1 VADADLGRGLL
12 EYLRVRLGEPTLE
25 FAESPTRISGGFDT
39 QIFAFR
45 LRRAPEAFA
54 GPLVLRV
61 LGAQDPG
68 ARALREAVTQNT
80 VASLGYPAPR
90 TLLATADQSVL
101 GGAFLIM
108 ERLSG
113 EPLTKAGLF
122 SVRRILLEMQLRLHA
137 LDADALL
144 QALAR
149 EDLASVAAGG
159 PALDRETM
167 TVDGYLT
174 RLDRR
179 VGRGG
184 LQGLAAAIAW
194 LLAHR
199 PPEPKRRVIC
209 HGDFHP
215 QNILV
220 SGGVATGVIDWP
232 NAIIADPAYDVA
244 STKTIL
250 GVTPVEVLGLPMVLR
265 WILAAILPGMV
276 KRYVKGYEQ
285 QRALDAKA
293 LAYYEALCCM
303 RQLVR
308 TAENRLR
315 ARPGALNS
323 LDASSFGEAMAARF
337 SVITGVAPTL
347 PPVKT

>member
-12 EYLRVRLGEPTLE
+12 EYLRGHLGEPSLE
-25 FAESPTRISGGFDT
+25 FAEPPTRISGGFDT
-39 QIFAFR
+39 QIFGFR
-45 LRRAPEAFA
+45 LWGAPEAYA
-54 GPLVLRV
+54 GPLILRM

-90 TLLATADQSVL
+90 ALLTSADQSVL

-108 ERLSG
+108 ERLPG
-113 EPLTKAGLF
+113 GPLTKAGLF
-122 SVRRILLEMQLRLHA
+122 NVRRILLDMQLRLHA
-137 LDADALL
+137 LDADTLL

-159 PALDRETM
+159 PSLSWETM
-167 TVDGYLT
+167 TIDGHLA
-174 RLDRR
+174 RLEQR
-179 VGRGG
+179 VAGG
-184 LQGLAAAIAW
+184 LAGLRGAIAW

-232 NAIIADPAYDVA
+232 NTIIADPAYDVA

-250 GVTPVEVLGLPMVLR
+250 GVTPVEVLGLPTTLR
-265 WILAAILPGMV
+265 WIVAALLPGMV
-276 KRYVKGYEQ
+276 KRHVKGYQQ
-285 QRALDAKA
+285 QRALAPAA

-315 ARPGALNS
+315 AQPGTLNS

-337 SVITGVAPTL
+337 TAITNVAPTL
-347 PPVKT
+347 PSIKT

>member
-1 VADADLGRGLL
+1 MADADLGRGLL
-12 EYLRVRLGEPTLE
+12 EYLRGHLGESSLE
-25 FAESPTRISGGFDT
+25 FAEPPTRISGGFDT

-45 LRRAPEAFA
+45 LRRAPGAYAE
-54 GPLVLRV
+54 PLILRI
-61 LGAQDPG
+61 LGAKDPG

-90 TLLATADQSVL
+90 SLLATADPSVL
-101 GGAFLIM
+101 GGAFLVM

-113 EPLTKAGLF
+113 EPLIKAGLGNI
-122 SVRRILLEMQLRLHA
+122 RRILLDMQLRLHA
-137 LDADALL
+137 LDADTLL

-149 EDLASVAAGG
+149 EDRASVSAGG
-159 PALDRETM
+159 PALGWGAM
-167 TVDGYLT
+167 TIDGHLT
-174 RLDRR
+174 RLEQG
-179 VGRGG
+179 VERGG
-184 LQGLAAAIAW
+184 LAGLTAAIAW

-215 QNILV
+215 LNILV

-232 NAIIADPAYDVA
+232 NTMIADPAYDVA

-250 GVTPVEVLGLPMVLR
+250 GVTPVEVLGLPTALR
-265 WILAAILPGMV
+265 WIVAAILPGMV
-276 KRYVKGYEQ
+276 KRYVKGYQQ
-285 QRALDAKA
+285 QRALDPTA

-315 ARPGALNS
+315 ARPGALNP
-323 LDASSFGEAMAARF
+323 LAASSFGEAMAARF
-337 SVITGVAPTL
+337 AAITNVAPTL
-347 PPVKT
+347 PTIKT

>member
-12 EYLRVRLGEPTLE
+12 EYLRVELGEPSLE

-45 LRRAPEAFA
+45 LRRAPAAYA
-54 GPLVLRV
+54 GPLILRM

-90 TLLATADQSVL
+90 SLLTSADQSVL

-108 ERLSG
+108 ERLPG
-113 EPLTKAGLF
+113 NPLTKAGLF
-122 SVRRILLEMQLRLHA
+122 NVQRILLDMQLRLHA

-159 PALDRETM
+159 PSLGWETM
-167 TVDGYLT
+167 TIDGHLA
-174 RLDRR
+174 RLEQR
-179 VGRGG
+179 VAGGG
-184 LQGLAAAIAW
+184 LAGLAVAIAW

-232 NAIIADPAYDVA
+232 NTIMADPAYDVA

-250 GVTPVEVLGLPMVLR
+250 GVTPVEVLGLPTVLR
-265 WILAAILPGMV
+265 WIVAATLPGMV
-276 KRYVKGYEQ
+276 KRYVKGYQQ
-285 QRALDAKA
+285 QRALDPAA

-308 TAENRLR
+308 TGENRLR
-315 ARPGALNS
+315 AQPGALNS

-337 SVITGVAPTL
+337 AAITSVAPTL
-347 PPVKT
+347 PSIKT

>member
-1 VADADLGRGLL
+1 
-12 EYLRVRLGEPTLE
+12 
-25 FAESPTRISGGFDT
+25 
-39 QIFAFR
+39 
-45 LRRAPEAFA
+45 
-54 GPLVLRV
+54 
-61 LGAQDPG
+61 
-68 ARALREAVTQNT
+68 
-80 VASLGYPAPR
+80 
-90 TLLATADQSVL
+90 VL

-108 ERLSG
+108 ERLPG

-122 SVRRILLEMQLRLHA
+122 NVRRILLDMQLRLHA
-137 LDADALL
+137 LDADTLL

-149 EDLASVAAGG
+149 EDLASVSAGG
-159 PALDRETM
+159 PSLGWETM
-167 TVDGYLT
+167 TVDGYLA
-174 RLDRR
+174 RLEQR
-179 VGRGG
+179 VGGGG
-184 LQGLAAAIAW
+184 LAGLVAAIAW

-232 NAIIADPAYDVA
+232 NAIVADPAYDVA

-250 GVTPVEVLGLPMVLR
+250 GVTPVEVLGLPSALR
-265 WILAAILPGMV
+265 WIVAAILPGMV
-276 KRYVKGYEQ
+276 KRYVKGYQQ
-285 QRALDAKA
+285 QRALDPTA

-315 ARPGALNS
+315 AEPGALNS

-337 SVITGVAPTL
+337 AAITNVAPAL
-347 PPVKT
+347 PSIKT

>member
-1 VADADLGRGLL
+1 MTDTDLGRGLL
-12 EYLRVRLGEPTLE
+12 EYLRVELGEPSLE
-25 FAESPTRISGGFDT
+25 FSESPARISGGFDT
-39 QIFAFR
+39 QIFSFR
-45 LRRAPEAFA
+45 LRRAPQAYA

-90 TLLATADQSVL
+90 SLLATADRSVL

-108 ERLSG
+108 ERLPG
-113 EPLTKAGLF
+113 EPLTKSGLF
-122 SVRRILLEMQLRLHA
+122 TVRRILLDMQWRLHA
-137 LDADALL
+137 LDSEALL

-149 EDLASVAAGG
+149 ADRVSVSTGG
-159 PALDRETM
+159 PALGWETM
-167 TVDGYLT
+167 TIDGHLA
-174 RLDRR
+174 RLEQR
-179 VGRGG
+179 VAGGG
-184 LQGLAAAIAW
+184 LAGLSAASQW
-194 LLAHR
+194 LRAHR
-199 PPEPKRRVIC
+199 PPEPTRRVIC

-232 NAIIADPAYDVA
+232 NTIVADPAYDVA

-250 GVTPVEVLGLPMVLR
+250 GVTPVAVLGLPVALR
-265 WILAAILPGMV
+265 WIVAAVLPGMV
-276 KRYVKGYEQ
+276 KRYVRDYRQ
-285 QRALDAKA
+285 RRALDPTA

-315 ARPGALNS
+315 AQPGALNP

-337 SVITGVAPTL
+337 AAITNVAPTL
-347 PPVKT
+347 PPIKT

>member
-1 VADADLGRGLL
+1 
-12 EYLRVRLGEPTLE
+12 
-25 FAESPTRISGGFDT
+25 
-39 QIFAFR
+39 
-45 LRRAPEAFA
+45 
-54 GPLVLRV
+54 
-61 LGAQDPG
+61 
-68 ARALREAVTQNT
+68 
-80 VASLGYPAPR
+80 
-90 TLLATADQSVL
+90 VL

-108 ERLSG
+108 ERMPG

-122 SVRRILLEMQLRLHA
+122 NVRRILLDMQWRLHA

-144 QALAR
+144 QALAH
-149 EDLASVAAGG
+149 EDRVSVSAGG
-159 PALDRETM
+159 PALGWETM
-167 TVDGYLT
+167 TIDGHLA
-174 RLDRR
+174 RLEQRI
-179 VGRGG
+179 GGGG
-184 LQGLAAAIAW
+184 LAGLAAACQW

-250 GVTPVEVLGLPMVLR
+250 GVTPVEVLGLPVVLR
-265 WILAAILPGMV
+265 WTVAAILPGMV
-276 KRYVKGYEQ
+276 KRYVRDYG
-285 QRALDAKA
+285 QRRPLDPTA

-315 ARPGALNS
+315 ARPGALNA

-337 SVITGVAPTL
+337 AAITNVPPTL
-347 PPVKT
+347 PSIKT

>member
-1 VADADLGRGLL
+1 VTDADLDRGLL
-12 EYLRVRLGEPTLE
+12 EYLRVRLGEPSLE

-45 LRRAPEAFA
+45 LRRAPETYA
-54 GPLVLRV
+54 GPLILRV

-90 TLLATADQSVL
+90 SLLSTADQSVL

-108 ERLSG
+108 ERLPG
-113 EPLTKAGLF
+113 EPLTKAGLW
-122 SVRRILLEMQLRLHA
+122 SVRRILLDMQLRLHV

-144 QALAR
+144 HALAR

-159 PALDRETM
+159 PALGWEAM
-167 TVDGYLT
+167 TIDGYLA
-174 RLDRR
+174 RLEQR
-179 VGRGG
+179 VTRGG
-184 LQGLAAAIAW
+184 LAGLAAAIGW

-232 NAIIADPAYDVA
+232 NTIIADPAYDVA

-250 GVTPVEVLGLPMVLR
+250 GVTPVEVLGLPVALR
-265 WILAAILPGMV
+265 WIVAAILPGMV
-276 KRYVKGYEQ
+276 KRYVEGYQQ
-285 QRALDAKA
+285 QRALDPTA
-293 LAYYEALCCM
+293 LAYHEALCCM

-315 ARPGALNS
+315 AQPGALNR

-337 SVITGVAPTL
+337 AVITNVAPTL
-347 PPVKT
+347 PSIKT